1 METGRLRG
9 GGARFSFDTDGWI
22 APLRGRIGREETLRF
37 PRPAT
42 SFDPGV
48 PGERQQG
55 LNQQVCT
62 PQLLASMQVGP
73 SQVS

>member
-1 METGRLRG
+1 METGRLRE
-9 GGARFSFDTDGWI
+9 GGARFSFD
-22 APLRGRIGREETLRF
+22 A
-37 PRPAT
+37 
-42 SFDPGV
+42 GV

-73 SQVS
+73 PQVS